1 MYNFLVKKPKRSWQK
16 LSHEIKFDSGFGTL
30 VPFLCEEILP
40 HDTIKLSTEL
50 FTRFTAL
57 ISPAFQ
63 RCDARIEYFF
73 VPNRLVWDDWEKFIS
88 NQMVNGTPQNYV
100 KPYILLDDVL
110 QDMVE
115 NSLFDYLGFP
125 VAFKDANGTMH
136 YPTNVLGSNKVDV
149 MPLRAYYKIWHDW
162 YRDENMELG
171 GEPRTNGGQITRS
184 AEQAIWYLQS
194 RSYPRDYFTSA
205 LPFAQGG
212 EAPRVPL
219 QYPVRATGSNGFQLH
234 VDRSGALTGD
244 GGWVKAGTAVPRFSF
259 DNNNTIQGPTVEELR
274 RTSAI
279 QRWLEKN
286 IRFGSRYVESIAAH
300 FGIRPEDYRLD
311 RAEYLGGG
319 KVNVRISEVLQT
331 SESGNTPLG
340 DDGGHAI
347 ASGAARMRDYTAKEH
362 GFLFGLLS
370 FVPKASYGQG
380 WPRKFN
386 RWNAT
391 DYAFPEF
398 DNLGEQPLYNQEIW
412 SYDSNGS
419 AVFGYKPRFDEY
431 KHSYDR
437 YCGQFRSNLA
447 FWHLGRIFVSQ
458 PTLSSPFI
466 YINDLGQNP
475 QSDPDRLTRMFATDD
490 TRNIV
495 CDMYNHFYI
504 KRALSKGEVSVL
516 R

>member
-16 LSHEIKFDSGFGTL
+16 MSHEVKFDTGFGSL
-30 VPFLCEEILP
+30 VPILCEEILP
-40 HDTIKLSTEL
+40 HDTIKLSSEL
-50 FTRFTAL
+50 FTRFSAL

-73 VPNRLVWDDWEKFIS
+73 VPNRLLWDDWEKFIS
-88 NQMVNGTPQNYV
+88 NQMENGSIQTYI
-100 KPYILLDDVL
+100 KPYVELGDVL

-115 NSLFDYLGFP
+115 NSLFDYLGYP
-125 VAFKDANGTMH
+125 VSFKDSEGVTH
-136 YPTNVLGSNKVDV
+136 SPTNPLGEQKVDI
-149 MPLRAYYKIWHDW
+149 MPLRAYYKIWYDW
-162 YRDENMELG
+162 YRDENSDLG
-171 GEPRTNGGQITRS
+171 GEPRTSGGKIVRS
-184 AEQAIWYLQS
+184 AEQGIWYLHS
-194 RSYPRDYFTSA
+194 RAYPRDYFTTA

-212 EAPRVPL
+212 EPVRVPL
-219 QYPVRATGSNGFQLH
+219 NYP
-234 VDRSGALTGD
+234 SG
-244 GGWVKAGTAVPRFSF
+244 RFSLNSSVASGNLAA
-259 DNNNTIQGPTVEELR
+259 DGNTVKVGGVNTSFRINQPYTVVQGPTVEELR

-331 SESGNTPLG
+331 SESATTPLG
-340 DDGGHAI
+340 EDGGHAI
-347 ASGAARMRDYTAKEH
+347 ASGAASMRDYTAKEH
-362 GFLFGLLS
+362 GFLIGLLS

-412 SYDSNGS
+412 SYGS
-419 AVFGYKPRFDEY
+419 SGSSVFGYKPRFDEY

-447 FWHLGRIFVSQ
+447 FWHLGRIFSGQ
-458 PTLSSPFI
+458 PTLSDSFI
-466 YINDLGQNP
+466 YINELGQQP
-475 QSDPDRLTRMFATDD
+475 QTDPDRLTRMFATDD
-490 TRNIV
+490 TRNII
-495 CDMYNHFYI
+495 CDMYHHLYI

>member
-16 LSHEIKFDSGFGTL
+16 MSHEVKFDTGFGSL
-30 VPFLCEEILP
+30 VPILCEEILP
-40 HDTIKLSTEL
+40 HDTIKLSSEL
-50 FTRFTAL
+50 FTRFSAL

-73 VPNRLVWDDWEKFIS
+73 VPNRLLWDDWEKFIS
-88 NQMVNGTPQNYV
+88 GQEERQQSQNLV
-100 KPYILLDDVL
+100 KPYVELDAIK

-125 VAFKDANGTMH
+125 VSFKDSSGVIH
-136 YPTNVLGSNKVDV
+136 EPTNVVGEQKVDV
-149 MPLRAYYKIWHDW
+149 MPLRAYYKIWYDW
-162 YRDENMELG
+162 YRDENIDTSMEPKTTG
-171 GEPRTNGGQITRS
+171 GAVNTLSE
-184 AEQAIWYLQS
+184 AIWYLQS
-194 RSYPRDYFTSA
+194 RAYPRDYFTSA

-212 EAPRVPL
+212 QPVRVPL
-219 QYPVRATGSNGFQLH
+219 NYPGGRSSMNSSVA
-234 VDRSGALTGD
+234 SGAMQVGSSSVRVGD
-244 GGWVKAGTAVPRFSF
+244 TIASF
-259 DNNNTIQGPTVEELR
+259 KFNQPQNIVQGPTVEELR

-331 SESGNTPLG
+331 SESATTPLG
-340 DDGGHAI
+340 EDGGHAI
-347 ASGAARMRDYTAKEH
+347 ASGAASMRDYTAKEH
-362 GFLFGLLS
+362 GFLIGLLS

-386 RWNAT
+386 RWSPT

-398 DNLGEQPLYNQEIW
+398 DNLGEQPLYKQEL
-412 SYDSNGS
+412 YAYGTNTEK
-419 AVFGYKPRFDEY
+419 VFGYKPRFDEY

-437 YCGQFRSNLA
+437 YCGQFRDSLS
-447 FWHLGRIFVSQ
+447 FWHLGRIFMAE
-458 PTLSSPFI
+458 PTLSAPFI
-466 YINDLGQNP
+466 YINNSGQYP
-475 QSDPDRLTRMFATDD
+475 QTDPDRLTRMFATDD
-490 TRNIV
+490 TRNII
-495 CDMYNHFYI
+495 CDMYHHLYI